1 MNELQKLGG
10 AAAIT
15 EAAIY
20 VFAFIIFGAVIN
32 NPAAGADPSEILVH
46 LTNNQLLIT
55 ITNLIIYVLFGIVL
69 SVLVLA
75 IYERTKAQ
83 HINSRLAAVFGFIW
97 VTIIIATGMT
107 ANIGLSAVI
116 KTGIANP
123 DQAITLWKMVNVM
136 VEALGGGNEIVGAL
150 WVMLLSIA
158 GLKSNSW
165 SKALSYFGILVGA
178 FGLCTIFPT
187 DTFAMLFG
195 VTQIVWFMWVGIAM
209 IRSNDN
215 S

>member
-1 MNELQKLGG
+1 MNKLQKLGG

-46 LTNNQLLIT
+46 LTNNQLLLT

-83 HINSRLAAVFGFIW
+83 HITSRLAAVFGFIW

-123 DQAITLWKMVNVM
+123 DQAMTLWKMVNVM

-150 WVMLLSIA
+150 WVILLSIA
-158 GLKSNSW
+158 GLKSSTLP
-165 SKALSYFGILVGA
+165 KTLVYFGILVGS
-178 FGLCTIFPT
+178 FGILTIFPT
-187 DTFAMLFG
+187 DIFEALFG
-195 VTQIVWFMWVGIAM
+195 IAQIIWFAWIGIIM
-209 IRSNDN
+209 VKTKD
-215 S
+215 

>member
-1 MNELQKLGG
+1 MNKLQKLGG

-20 VFAFIIFGAVIN
+20 LFAFIIFGAIIN
-32 NPAAGADPSEILVH
+32 YPVAGADTSEILAH
-46 LTNNQLLIT
+46 LADNQLLMT

-83 HINSRLAAVFGFIW
+83 HITSRLAAVFGFIW

-107 ANIGLSAVI
+107 ANIGLSSVI
-116 KTGIANP
+116 TTGAENP
-123 DQAITLWKMVNVM
+123 DQAMTLWKMVNVM

-158 GLKSNSW
+158 GLKSNAW
-165 SKALSYFGILVGA
+165 SKPLSYLGMLVGV
-178 FGLCTIFPT
+178 FGMCT
-187 DTFAMLFG
+187 
-195 VTQIVWFMWVGIAM
+195 
-209 IRSNDN
+209 
-215 S
+215 